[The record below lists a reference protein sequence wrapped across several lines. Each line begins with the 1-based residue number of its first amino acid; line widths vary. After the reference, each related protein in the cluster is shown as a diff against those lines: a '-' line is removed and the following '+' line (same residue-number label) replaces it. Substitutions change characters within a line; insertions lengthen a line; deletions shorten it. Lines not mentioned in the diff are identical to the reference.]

1 MYNPELTA
9 ASGLPSVTTI
19 RHRMPFGAEVLTGG
33 KVRFRLWAPACEA
46 VMLKLDHVTE
56 PQRLEALSDGWH
68 ELVTSKAVV
77 GSRYSFQ
84 LPNGLSVPDPASR
97 SQPDDVHG
105 PSEVVDP
112 STYRWSDAGWKPRP
126 WAETVL
132 YELHV
137 GTFTPEG
144 TFEAA
149 IGKLAHLTT
158 LGVTVIELMPIADFP
173 GRRDWGYDG
182 AYLFAP
188 DASYGTP
195 DDLRRLVDAAHSHGL
210 AVLLDVVYNHFG
222 PEGNYLS
229 TYAPQFFTGRHKT
242 PWGDA
247 INYDGPGSS
256 VVRDFIVH
264 NALYWLEEF
273 HIDGLRLDAIHAIID
288 TSDTP
293 LVIELAERVR
303 ALDRSRTVPILVENE
318 DNDAADLARVAGT
331 PRRYTAQWNDDV
343 HHVLHTAATGEGTG
357 YYADYIGDTDKL
369 GRALAEGFAFQGEHM
384 PFRGSPRGEPSGSLP
399 PDAFVGF
406 VQNHDQIGNRAFGDR
421 LGSVASDE
429 ALRAV
434 TATLLLLPQIPM
446 LFMGEEWGTAKPFPF
461 FCDFS
466 GELGEAVRKGRR
478 EEFKH
483 DPALNAVDGRAEV
496 PDPQADATFASAKL
510 DWSEIDQEP
519 HRARLEWY
527 RRILGVRKTHIVP
540 LIRTIAQGG
549 AYVAVGSLAVSVV
562 WQGTSDVT
570 LRLDINLKAEEQ
582 RGFAPAPGSIIW
594 QEGTCAEPGVLGPWS
609 MRCSITGK
617 GLSNA

>member
-1 MYNPELTA
+1 MYNPELAVT
-9 ASGLPSVTTI
+9 SVTSEGATV
-19 RHRMPFGAEVLTGG
+19 RHLMPFGAEILSDGH
-33 KVRFRLWAPACEA
+33 VRFRLWAPACET
-46 VMLKLDHVTE
+46 VMLKLENVVE
-56 PQRLEALSDGWH
+56 PLRLEALPDGWH
-68 ELVTSKAVV
+68 ELVTSRAGV
-77 GSRYSFQ
+77 GSRYSFE
-84 LPNGLSVPDPASR
+84 LPNGLTVPDPASR
-97 SQPDDVHG
+97 YQPNDVHG
-105 PSEVVDP
+105 PSEVIDP
-112 STYRWSDAGWKPRP
+112 SRFPWSDAGWRPRP
-126 WAETVL
+126 WPETVL

-144 TFEAA
+144 TFAA
-149 IGKLAHLTT
+149 VIGKLGHLAA

-173 GRRDWGYDG
+173 GRCDWGYDG

-195 DDLRRLVDAAHSHGL
+195 DDLRRLVDAAHAHGL

-229 TYAPQFFTGRHKT
+229 TYAPHFFTDRHKT

-247 INYDGPGSS
+247 INYDGPGSK
-256 VVRDFIVH
+256 VVRDFVVH

-288 TSDTP
+288 TSVTP

-303 ALDRSRTVPILVENE
+303 ALDLNRTIPILVENE
-318 DNDAADLARVAGT
+318 DNEAADLARVAGM
-331 PRRYTAQWNDDV
+331 PKRYTAQWNDDV
-343 HHVLHTAATGEGTG
+343 HHVLHTAATSEGAG
-357 YYADYIGDTDKL
+357 YYADYLGDTDKL
-369 GRALAEGFAFQGEHM
+369 GRALAEGFAFQGELM
-384 PFRGSPRGEPSGSLP
+384 AFRGSPRGEPSGSLP

-421 LGSVASDE
+421 LVSIASGD

-483 DPALNAVDGRAEV
+483 DPALRAVEGRAEV
-496 PDPQADATFASAKL
+496 PDPQSVATFESAKL
-510 DWSEIDQEP
+510 DWTEIDQAP
-519 HRARLEWY
+519 HRTTLEWY
-527 RRILGVRKTHIVP
+527 RRILEVRKHHIAPLTAKIMRGGTYVP
-540 LIRTIAQGG
+540 I
-549 AYVAVGSLAVSVV
+549 GSLAVSVT
-562 WQGTSDVT
+562 WQATAEVT

-582 RGFAPAPGSIIW
+582 RGFAPADDRVVW
-594 QEGTCAEPGVLGPWS
+594 QEGAGDASGTLGPWS
-609 MRCSITGK
+609 IRCSVSGA
-617 GLSNA
+617 S